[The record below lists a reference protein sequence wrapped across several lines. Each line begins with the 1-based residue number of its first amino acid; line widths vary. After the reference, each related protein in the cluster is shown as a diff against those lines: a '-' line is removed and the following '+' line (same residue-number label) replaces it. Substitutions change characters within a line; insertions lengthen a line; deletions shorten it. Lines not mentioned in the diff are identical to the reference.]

1 MKIWKRRMALVLALV
16 LLLSTGAMAAGAKYS
31 SWFAPYYKEMQALG
45 ILPASFTTGDL
56 TATITRGEMSE
67 LAVVAFEKATGN
79 VIDELERTDYFT
91 DTTDKNILKAYE
103 YGIVSGYP
111 DGTFQPDKTLTRQEF
126 FKIIQNFCEAA
137 AYTSTRSKD
146 LGSFAD
152 SGSIGAWA
160 REAAQLCVSN
170 SFVDGTKS
178 GSATYL
184 RPTEGASRQEAMVM
198 FLRAYKDV
206 RQWYNVNITTASVEV
221 NESDLNVTVTDVSK
235 TMYVATDTLNVRDS
249 WLASS
254 TKVGTLKRNQA
265 VTVTGSCSNGWY
277 RIQYDGHTAYV
288 SGQYLSNEAGGS
300 GSGSGSTGGT
310 VSGSGAAT
318 DIANFAMSFV
328 GYSYVWGG
336 TSPSTGFDCSGL
348 MYYVL
353 TQYGYSMKRVAN
365 DQMTQGTA
373 ISRDNLQVGDL
384 VFFGYG
390 SYANHVGM
398 YIGNGNFVHAST
410 PSTGRSCQLAQ
421 RDVLQHK
428 IHRRTPHYL
437 TNRKTSQRPPGKFR
451 EGAFC
456 MLCHFVGAT
465 PCNFIFSAPCK

>member
-1 MKIWKRRMALVLALV
+1 MKKFKRLTALALALV
-16 LLLSTGAMAAGAKYS
+16 MVLGLTTGAGAAGAKYS
-31 SWFAPYYKEMQALG
+31 SWFAPYYKEMQELG
-45 ILPASFTTGDL
+45 ILPSSFTSGDL
-56 TATITRGEMSE
+56 TATITRGEMCE

-91 DTTDKNILKAYE
+91 DTTDKNILKAHE

-111 DGTFQPDKTLTRQEF
+111 DGSFQPNKTLTRQEF

-146 LGSFAD
+146 LSAFAD
-152 SGSIGAWA
+152 AGSIGSWA

-170 SFVDGTKS
+170 AFVDGTKS
-178 GSATYL
+178 GSGVYL

-206 RQWYNVNITTASVEV
+206 RQWYYVNITTASVEI
-221 NESDLNVTVTDVSK
+221 NESDLNVTVTETSK
-235 TMYVATDTLNVRDS
+235 TMYVSTDTLNVRDS
-249 WLASS
+249 WLSTS
-254 TKVGTLKRNQA
+254 TKVGTLTRNQS
-265 VTVTGSCSNGWY
+265 VTVTGRGSNGWY
-277 RIQYDGHTAYV
+277 RIKFEGHTAYV
-288 SGQYLSNEAGGS
+288 SGKYLSDEAGASSSSGSISS
-300 GSGSGSTGGT
+300 GSGT
-310 VSGSGAAT
+310 AT

-336 TSPSTGFDCSGL
+336 MSPSTGFDCSGL

-410 PSTGRSCQLAQ
+410 PSTGVRVNSLNETYYNTRYIGA
-421 RDVLQHK
+421 
-428 IHRRTPHYL
+428 RR
-437 TNRKTSQRPPGKFR
+437 
-451 EGAFC
+451 
-456 MLCHFVGAT
+456 
-465 PCNFIFSAPCK
+465 II

>member
-1 MKIWKRRMALVLALV
+1 MKNVKKCTALVLALV
-16 LLLSTGAMAAGAKYS
+16 LVLSLSPVSMAAGAKYS
-31 SWFAPYYKEMQALG
+31 TWFAPYYKEMQELG
-45 ILPASFTTGDL
+45 ILPTSFTSGDL

-67 LAVVAFEKATGN
+67 LAVAAFEKATGN
-79 VIDELERTDYFT
+79 VIDELERTDYFS
-91 DTTDKNILKAYE
+91 DTSDVNILKAYE

-111 DGTFQPDKTLTRQEF
+111 DGTFRPNQTLTRQEF
-126 FKIIQNFCEAA
+126 FKIIQNFCQAA

-146 LGSFAD
+146 LSSFSD
-152 SGSIGAWA
+152 SGEIDSWA

-170 SFVDGTKS
+170 AFVEGTKS
-178 GSATYL
+178 GSGTYL
-184 RPTEGASRQEAMVM
+184 RPTAGSSRQEAMVM

-206 RQWYNVNITTASVEV
+206 RQWYNVNITTATVEV
-221 NESDLNVTVTDVSK
+221 NESDLNVTVTDVNM
-235 TMYVATDTLNVRDS
+235 TMYVKASTLNVRDS
-249 WLASS
+249 WTSSS
-254 TKVGTLKRNQA
+254 TKVGTLSMNSA
-265 VTVTGSCSNGWY
+265 VTVTGTCSNGWY
-277 RIQYDGHTAYV
+277 RIKYDGHIAYV
-288 SGQYLSNEAGGS
+288 SGGTKNDPYLSNEPGGAGVPGSASSGSSSSGGS
-300 GSGSGSTGGT
+300 
-310 VSGSGAAT
+310 AAS

-410 PSTGRSCQLAQ
+410 PSTGVRVNSLNETYYNTRYIGA
-421 RDVLQHK
+421 
-428 IHRRTPHYL
+428 RR
-437 TNRKTSQRPPGKFR
+437 
-451 EGAFC
+451 
-456 MLCHFVGAT
+456 
-465 PCNFIFSAPCK
+465 II

>member
-1 MKIWKRRMALVLALV
+1 MKNWKRRAALILAFV
-16 LLLSTGAMAAGAKYS
+16 LLLCTGAMAAGANYS

-91 DTTDKNILKAYE
+91 DTTDKNILKAHE

-111 DGTFQPDKTLTRQEF
+111 DGTFQPNKTLTRQEF

-170 SFVDGTKS
+170 AFVDGTKS

-206 RQWYNVNITTASVEV
+206 RQWYDVNITNASVAGAVSGPE
-221 NESDLNVTVTDVSK
+221 EFTDISNT
-235 TMYVATDTLNVRDS
+235 TMYVTASKLNVR
-249 WLASS
+249 AYPS
-254 TKVGTLKRNQA
+254 TDEHGTILEKLSYGA
-265 VTVTGSCSNGWY
+265 TVTVTGKSASWY
-277 RIQYDGHTAYV
+277 RIKFNNNGVTCDAYV
-288 SGQYLSNEAGGS
+288 SREYVDTTPTGN

-373 ISRDNLQVGDL
+373 VSRDNLQVGDL

-410 PSTGRSCQLAQ
+410 PSTGVRVNALNETYYNTRYIGA
-421 RDVLQHK
+421 
-428 IHRRTPHYL
+428 RR
-437 TNRKTSQRPPGKFR
+437 
-451 EGAFC
+451 
-456 MLCHFVGAT
+456 
-465 PCNFIFSAPCK
+465 II

>member
-1 MKIWKRRMALVLALV
+1 
-16 LLLSTGAMAAGAKYS
+16 
-31 SWFAPYYKEMQALG
+31 MQELG
-45 ILPASFTTGDL
+45 ILPSSFTSGDL
-56 TATITRGEMSE
+56 TATITRGEMCE

-111 DGTFQPDKTLTRQEF
+111 DGSFQPNKTLTRQEF

-146 LGSFAD
+146 LSAFAD
-152 SGSIGAWA
+152 SGSIGSWA

-170 SFVDGTKS
+170 AFVDGTKS
-178 GSATYL
+178 GSGVYL

-206 RQWYNVNITTASVEV
+206 RQWYHVNITNASVAG
-221 NESDLNVTVTDVSK
+221 TVSGPEEFTDISST
-235 TMYVATDTLNVRDS
+235 TMYVTASKLNVR
-249 WLASS
+249 AYPS
-254 TKVGTLKRNQA
+254 TDEHGTILGKLSYGA
-265 VTVTGSCSNGWY
+265 TVTVTGKSSSWY
-277 RIQYDGHTAYV
+277 RIKYNDNGVTCDAYV
-288 SGQYLSNEAGGS
+288 SREYVDTTPTGN
-300 GSGSGSTGGT
+300 GSGSTGGT
-310 VSGSGAAT
+310 SSGSGTAT

-336 TSPSTGFDCSGL
+336 MSPSTGFDCSGL

-410 PSTGRSCQLAQ
+410 PSTGVRVNSLNETYYNTRYIGA
-421 RDVLQHK
+421 
-428 IHRRTPHYL
+428 RR
-437 TNRKTSQRPPGKFR
+437 
-451 EGAFC
+451 
-456 MLCHFVGAT
+456 
-465 PCNFIFSAPCK
+465 II

>member
-1 MKIWKRRMALVLALV
+1 MKKFKRLTALALALV
-16 LLLSTGAMAAGAKYS
+16 MVLGLTTGAGAAGAKYS
-31 SWFAPYYKEMQALG
+31 SWFAPYYKEMQELG
-45 ILPASFTTGDL
+45 ILPSSFTSGDL
-56 TATITRGEMSE
+56 TATITRGEMCE

-79 VIDELERTDYFT
+79 VIDELERTDYFS

-111 DGTFQPDKTLTRQEF
+111 DGSFQPNKTLTRQEF

-146 LGSFAD
+146 LSAFAD
-152 SGSIGAWA
+152 SGSIGSWA

-170 SFVDGTKS
+170 AFVDGTKS
-178 GSATYL
+178 GSGVYL

-198 FLRAYKDV
+198 FLRSYKDV
-206 RQWYNVNITTASVEV
+206 RQWYYVNITTASVEI
-221 NESDLNVTVTDVSK
+221 NESDLNVTVTETSK
-235 TMYVATDTLNVRDS
+235 TMYVSTDTLNVRDS
-249 WLASS
+249 WLSTS
-254 TKVGTLKRNQA
+254 TKVGTLTRNQS

-277 RIQYDGHTAYV
+277 RIKFEGHTAYV
-288 SGQYLSNEAGGS
+288 SGKYLSDEAGASSSSGSTSS
-300 GSGSGSTGGT
+300 GSGT
-310 VSGSGAAT
+310 AT

-336 TSPSTGFDCSGL
+336 MSPSTGFDCSGL

-410 PSTGRSCQLAQ
+410 PSTGVRVNSLNETYYNTRYIGA
-421 RDVLQHK
+421 
-428 IHRRTPHYL
+428 RR
-437 TNRKTSQRPPGKFR
+437 
-451 EGAFC
+451 
-456 MLCHFVGAT
+456 
-465 PCNFIFSAPCK
+465 II